1 MGEMSDSVGR
11 TTSLETGNPLMKWV
25 DEMRTVVQMIAK
37 LNEENLQS
45 RTAAEAAQREYAK
58 LHEEAERLR
67 TEVRSAGDLAEAAR
81 RERDALREEVAAL
94 RAENDR
100 VRREQTEAADT
111 AANLVGEMK
120 ALVNEVARKFQGPQR
135 PSPFARDSTTPH
147 S

>member
-1 MGEMSDSVGR
+1 MIESGGR
-11 TTSLETGNPLMKWV
+11 TTSRETGNPLTKWV
-25 DEMRTVVQMIAK
+25 DEMRTVVQMIAN
-37 LNEENLQS
+37 LNEEHVQS
-45 RTAAEAAQREYAK
+45 RTAAESAQREYAT
-58 LHEEAERLR
+58 LSEETERLR
-67 TEVRSAGDLAEAAR
+67 TEVQSAGDLAQAAR

-100 VRREQTEAADT
+100 VRSEQTEAADV

-135 PSPFARDSTTPH
+135 PSPFARESTTPH

>member
-1 MGEMSDSVGR
+1 MDDSVGR
-11 TTSLETGNPLMKWV
+11 TTNLETGNPLMKWV
-25 DEMRTVVQMIAK
+25 DEMRTVLQMIAN
-37 LNEENLQS
+37 LNEEHAQS
-45 RTAAEAAQREYAK
+45 RTAPESAQREYAK
-58 LHEEAERLR
+58 LCEETERLR
-67 TEVRSAGDLAEAAR
+67 TEVQSTGDLAQAAR

-94 RAENDR
+94 RAENDQ

-135 PSPFARDSTTPH
+135 ASPFARDSTTPH

>member
-1 MGEMSDSVGR
+1 MNYSVGR

-37 LNEENLQS
+37 LNEENTQS
-45 RTAAEAAQREYAK
+45 RTVAESAQREYAK
-58 LHEEAERLR
+58 LCEESERLR
-67 TEVRSAGDLAEAAR
+67 TEVQSASDLAQAAR

-100 VRREQTEAADT
+100 IRGEQTEAADA
-111 AANLVGEMK
+111 AANLVGEFK
-120 ALVNEVARKFQGPQR
+120 ALVNEVDRKFQGPQR
-135 PSPFARDSTTPH
+135 ASPFARDSTIPH

>member
-1 MGEMSDSVGR
+1 MDDSVGR

-37 LNEENLQS
+37 LNEENTQS
-45 RTAAEAAQREYAK
+45 RTVAESAQREYAK
-58 LHEEAERLR
+58 LCEESERLR
-67 TEVRSAGDLAEAAR
+67 TEVQSASDLAQAAR

-100 VRREQTEAADT
+100 IRGEQTEAADA
-111 AANLVGEMK
+111 AANLVGEFK

-135 PSPFARDSTTPH
+135 ASPFARDSTTPH

>member
-1 MGEMSDSVGR
+1 MDDSVGR
-11 TTSLETGNPLMKWV
+11 TTNLETGNPLMKWV
-25 DEMRTVVQMIAK
+25 DEMRTVLQMIAN
-37 LNEENLQS
+37 LNEEHAQS
-45 RTAAEAAQREYAK
+45 RTAAESAQREYAK
-58 LHEEAERLR
+58 LCEESERLR
-67 TEVRSAGDLAEAAR
+67 TEVQSASDLAQAAR

-94 RAENDR
+94 RAENDQ

-135 PSPFARDSTTPH
+135 ASPFARDSTTPH

>member
-1 MGEMSDSVGR
+1 MDDSTGR
-11 TTSLETGNPLMKWV
+11 NTKLETGNPLTKWV
-25 DEMRTVVQMIAK
+25 DEMRDVLQMISN
-37 LNEENLQS
+37 LNEQNIQS
-45 RTAAEAAQREYAK
+45 RNSVESAQREYAK
-58 LHEEAERLR
+58 LCEETERLR
-67 TEVRSAGDLAEAAR
+67 TEVQSASDLAQAAR

-100 VRREQTEAADT
+100 VRKEQTEAADT

>member
-1 MGEMSDSVGR
+1 MDDSTGR
-11 TTSLETGNPLMKWV
+11 TAKLETGNPLTKWV
-25 DEMRTVVQMIAK
+25 DEMRDVLQMISN
-37 LNEENLQS
+37 LNEQNIQS
-45 RTAAEAAQREYAK
+45 RNSVESAQREYAK
-58 LHEEAERLR
+58 LCEETERLR
-67 TEVRSAGDLAEAAR
+67 TEVQSASDLAQAAR

-100 VRREQTEAADT
+100 VRKEQTEAADT

>member
-1 MGEMSDSVGR
+1 MKMDDSVGR

-25 DEMRTVVQMIAK
+25 DEMRTVLQMIAN
-37 LNEENLQS
+37 LNEDHAQS
-45 RTAAEAAQREYAK
+45 RTAAESAQREYVK
-58 LHEEAERLR
+58 LSEETERLR
-67 TEVRSAGDLAEAAR
+67 TEIQSTGDLAQAAQ

-100 VRREQTEAADT
+100 VHKEQTEAADA

-135 PSPFARDSTTPH
+135 ASPFARDSTIPH

>member
-1 MGEMSDSVGR
+1 MDNSVGR

-25 DEMRTVVQMIAK
+25 DEMRTVLQMIAN
-37 LNEENLQS
+37 LNEEHAQS
-45 RTAAEAAQREYAK
+45 RTAAESAQHDYAK
-58 LHEEAERLR
+58 LSEETERLR
-67 TEVRSAGDLAEAAR
+67 TEVQSTGDLALAAR

-100 VRREQTEAADT
+100 VHKEQTEAADA

-135 PSPFARDSTTPH
+135 ASPFARDSTIPH